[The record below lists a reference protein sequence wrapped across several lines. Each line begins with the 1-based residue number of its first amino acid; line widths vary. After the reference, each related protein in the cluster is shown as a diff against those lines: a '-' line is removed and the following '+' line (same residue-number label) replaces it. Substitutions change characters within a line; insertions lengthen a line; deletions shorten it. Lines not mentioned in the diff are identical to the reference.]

1 MGLYFNT
8 QDNKPVLFELAF
20 QAGRLF
26 KSFTTTPKKANSAMR
41 KVARVRLTNGMEVT
55 AYIPGVGHS
64 LQEHSI
70 VMIEAAELKIYR
82 ALNITLSGECWTPAE
97 LKAENKKK
105 QVRGEKT

>member
-1 MGLYFNT
+1 
-8 QDNKPVLFELAF
+8 
-20 QAGRLF
+20 
-26 KSFTTTPKKANSAMR
+26 MR

-70 VMIEAAELKIYR
+70 DYDKEAAESKICR

-97 LKAENKKK
+97 LKAEKQERSKYTGRKDLNKNYEKK
-105 QVRGEKT
+105 TKNTKNSSTRCSV